1 VKASEE
7 PDSGPS
13 LTPASEPAPSQRPPS
28 ARRSTPMPDFLDEM
42 PGSYLAELGTTGW
55 SIVAGALILISTVAV
70 GCGALWAHVDATS
83 TWFVTLRLAWI
94 ALGTSALILLV
105 LTLWQLGTAY
115 TEKRPLWILL
125 SLSLAAASLATWGWF
140 SYHAGVLPAPAREAP
155 HPAAEKK

>member
-1 VKASEE
+1 
-7 PDSGPS
+7 
-13 LTPASEPAPSQRPPS
+13 
-28 ARRSTPMPDFLDEM
+28 MPDFLDEM

-140 SYHAGVLPAPAREAP
+140 SYHAGVLPAPARRLLTRPPRRNERSVQALTS
-155 HPAAEKK
+155 AGSWGFRVGRRDL